1 MSVPSCSGRL
11 QKRMPAFPSK
21 KLLAHKV
28 TVNRCIQE
36 SFHRK
41 CNFRENSTLFAV
53 CSTSGSPVSK
63 ITSKISSNKL
73 IIHQLSSI
81 KQSYR
86 TDFEHRDASLKV
98 PRPCFLISRLAG
110 ESLCWRSFPA
120 KTPFAPMAHCLL
132 SEVPWSFQLRYH
144 AKVQRPRIAHKL
156 L

>member
-63 ITSKISSNKL
+63 ITSKISSINSSFINSARSNKVTAPISNIEMQAL
-73 IIHQLSSI
+73 KFH
-81 KQSYR
+81 
-86 TDFEHRDASLKV
+86 DHAS
-98 PRPCFLISRLAG
+98 
-110 ESLCWRSFPA
+110 
-120 KTPFAPMAHCLL
+120 
-132 SEVPWSFQLRYH
+132 
-144 AKVQRPRIAHKL
+144 
-156 L
+156 